1 MEEKM
6 KRNRDYLGNDK
17 SRRYTEAFKRKVV
30 SDIKQGFYTAH
41 QALSIHKIGGK
52 MTVYKWLAKY
62 DTVRAITTGEPNMK
76 KKDKQTR
83 ADLEA
88 RIHYLEKIVA
98 DLSSEKKI
106 LEATIDVAKDN
117 YGLDLKKKPGNRS
130 LEKSVEEIIKKS
142 RSKK

>member
-1 MEEKM
+1 
-6 KRNRDYLGNDK
+6 
-17 SRRYTEAFKRKVV
+17 
-30 SDIKQGFYTAH
+30 
-41 QALSIHKIGGK
+41 
-52 MTVYKWLAKY
+52 
-62 DTVRAITTGEPNMK
+62 MK
-76 KKDKQTR
+76 KKDKQNR

-98 DLSSEKKI
+98 DLSIEKKI
-106 LEATIDVAKDN
+106 LEATIDVAKEN